1 MTAMS
6 GFNTLFS
13 NDAFVLSKLRNGGLR
28 IADKLGPAKNF
39 LLRRAMWM
47 NFNPLNS
54 SPE

>member
-47 NFNPLNS
+47 NLNPLNKLA
-54 SPE
+54 E